1 MRDILS
7 SELASLRAALA
18 EAGDAEAAVAM
29 KAYMRDQFPFFG
41 VQAPARRALQR
52 PLARVAKG
60 ADRADLLALAE
71 ALWAEPER
79 ELQLVAADLLR
90 AGVGRLEAR
99 DLPRVGGLILDK
111 SWWDTVDILA
121 IYVVGGL
128 VRAHR
133 ELVSEMDRWAASGEL
148 WLARSAVIHQN
159 AWGADTDAARLFG
172 YCDDLAGHTD
182 FFIRKALGWALRDYA
197 KVDPEAVRRYLTSR
211 GEALSGLT
219 RREAAKH
226 L

>member
-1 MRDILS
+1 M
-7 SELASLRAALA
+7 LRAALA
-18 EAGDAEAAVAM
+18 EAGDADAARAM

-41 VQAPARRALQR
+41 VQAGARRALQR
-52 PLARVAKG
+52 PLARAAKG
-60 ADRADLLALAE
+60 VGRDELLALAE

-90 AGVGRLEAR
+90 AGAARLAPA
-99 DLPRVGGLILDK
+99 DLPRLGGLILAK
-111 SWWDTVDILA
+111 SWWDTVDLLA
-121 IYVVGGL
+121 IHVVGAL
-128 VRAHR
+128 VRAHPD
-133 ELVSEMDRWAASGEL
+133 LSTEMDRWAASSEL

-159 AWGADTDAARLFG
+159 AWGPDTDATRLFG
-172 YCDDLAGHTD
+172 YCDALGGHPD

-197 KVDPEAVRRYLTSR
+197 KVDPDGVRAYLASR
-211 GEALSGLT
+211 GEVLSGLT